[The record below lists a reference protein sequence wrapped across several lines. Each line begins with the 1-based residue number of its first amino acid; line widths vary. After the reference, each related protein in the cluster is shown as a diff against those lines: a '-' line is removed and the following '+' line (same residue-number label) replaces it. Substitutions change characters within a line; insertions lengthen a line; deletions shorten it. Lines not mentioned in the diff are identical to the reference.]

1 MGTEIYDGGA
11 LCRER
16 IGVLGSLSLI
26 EARRYLLL
34 VNLSRK
40 DYLCDKSLQMKIM
53 SVGEFKTHFSQ
64 ALKTVQAGEEI
75 GISYG
80 KNKEVVACLVPK
92 VTEKQRKRKIGILE
106 GKGKVSFGA
115 NFKISSEEFLGL

>member
-1 MGTEIYDGGA
+1 
-11 LCRER
+11 
-16 IGVLGSLSLI
+16 
-26 EARRYLLL
+26 
-34 VNLSRK
+34 
-40 DYLCDKSLQMKIM
+40 MKIM